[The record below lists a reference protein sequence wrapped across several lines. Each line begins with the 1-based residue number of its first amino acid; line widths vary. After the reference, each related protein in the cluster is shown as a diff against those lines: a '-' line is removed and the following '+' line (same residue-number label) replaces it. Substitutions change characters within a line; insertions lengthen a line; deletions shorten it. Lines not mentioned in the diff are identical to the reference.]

1 MTPVNGNLN
10 VSESYLN
17 ETQDNRVIE
26 NINQRLEKS
35 NNEMRGY
42 LAGLG
47 IYDGTTNEQAINSSS
62 MNGQVIQNNLLLRT
76 AITTLMSIPYFVR
89 KRRFFYD
96 YGYDE
101 GFWSDSKDTIT
112 FKRVW

>member
-1 MTPVNGNLN
+1 MTPVDGNLN

-47 IYDGTTNEQAINSSS
+47 IYDGTTAEEASNSSS
-62 MNGQVIQNNLLLRT
+62 MNGQVIQNNLLLRS

-89 KRRFFYD
+89 KERSSYD
-96 YGYDE
+96 FGYDE
-101 GFWSDSKDTIT
+101 GFWSDSKRTIT

>member
-1 MTPVNGNLN
+1 MTPVDSNLN
-10 VSESYLN
+10 VSEGYLN

-47 IYDGTTNEQAINSSS
+47 IYDGTTDEKAIDSST
-62 MNGQVIQNNLLLRT
+62 MNGQVIQNNLLLRS
-76 AITTLMSIPYFVR
+76 AITTLIRIPYFVR
-89 KRRFFYD
+89 KRKFFYEF
-96 YGYDE
+96 GHDE